1 MKQDRGTAGMI
12 AGASASVIQI
22 IYGQIMKTT
31 GLTDRTFT
39 DFAKIFIMYN
49 KYSGILSL
57 IIGVITQIILGSL
70 LGTGFAFFIKKTSNN
85 YLYLKGLSSGGLAWL
100 FFGISGTVYK
110 LPLFFKLPPQQAIII
125 FIGAL
130 IYGFFLAYF
139 LNLLEK
145 KSNLI

>member
-1 MKQDRGTAGMI
+1 MI
-12 AGASASVIQI
+12 AGASASVVQI
-22 IYGQIMKTT
+22 IYGQIMKTS

-49 KYSGILSL
+49 KYPGIVSL

-70 LGTGFAFFIKKTSNN
+70 LGMGFAFYIRKTNSN

-110 LPLFFKLPPQQAIII
+110 LPLFFKLPPKPAIII

-145 KSNLI
+145 KSSLI